1 MTKRLG
7 CAWKRF
13 FDLTV
18 AIAALIVFAP
28 MLGLIAV
35 AIKLGSRGPVLF
47 MQERIGWQGRRFQ
60 IIKFRSMVR
69 DAPVYSQS

>member
-1 MTKRLG
+1 MTNWLG
-7 CAWKRF
+7 RAWKRF

-35 AIKLGSRGPVLF
+35 AIKLSSRGPVLF
-47 MQERIGWQGRRFQ
+47 TQERIGWQGRT
-60 IIKFRSMVR
+60 FRHH
-69 DAPVYSQS
+69 